1 MCSKTSD
8 SASSM
13 DRILFS
19 VAPAAAAGCS
29 LCERRIRFL
38 AIALFDSRSPALT
51 FASACVNPKP
61 VEPSSKLYKTPRLF
75 DKKQDDGD
83 QAAVVGS
90 VVWPQ
95 TCKGLSSA
103 NLDQPDTIRYTIT
116 CSGPRKCIVCASLG
130 PPDPQGSPGISRRWR
145 DLHEHQTVA

>member
-19 VAPAAAAGCS
+19 VAPAAAAGCF
-29 LCERRIRFL
+29 LCERSIRFP

-95 TCKGLSSA
+95 TCKGFLLSSTH
-103 NLDQPDTIRYTIT
+103 LYSPDTIRYTIT
-116 CSGPRKCIVCASLG
+116 SPGPRKC
-130 PPDPQGSPGISRRWR
+130 
-145 DLHEHQTVA
+145 TVVP